1 MSEEREIK
9 IKYPDGSET
18 SALLK
23 IVQAEGEV
31 HLLLD
36 DRKFGAIEAVG
47 NGAFDALKKIRL
59 NLEAKGVR
67 ILCAGARKDLFT
79 SGMSRSMGGGR
90 KAYLLK
96 MGEPA
101 KMDSLVDIFDSA
113 PVETVGTVDEQ
124 QRFYNDWID
133 SISRLK

>member
-1 MSEEREIK
+1 MSEERKIQIK
-9 IKYPDGSET
+9 HSDGAET

-23 IVQAEGEV
+23 IVQAQGGV
-31 HLLLD
+31 HLTLD
-36 DRKFGAIEAVG
+36 DQRLGTIEAVG
-47 NGAFDALKKIRL
+47 NGAFEALNNMRLKLEKKGIRL
-59 NLEAKGVR
+59 
-67 ILCAGARKDLFT
+67 LCAGARKDLFP